1 MLIDPEIAK
10 KLKRKTEKKN
20 AGCKGLFGRLGF
32 AKFRKNPL
40 RINDV
45 CIHVGTAAVGPRTS
59 KSHEKFSKFA
69 TKFNPFVRYRV
80 GKFKFMQIKHFYEKV
95 LDS

>member
-1 MLIDPEIAK
+1 VLIDPEIAK

-20 AGCKGLFGRLGF
+20 A
-32 AKFRKNPL
+32 RKNPL

-69 TKFNPFVRYRV
+69 TKFNPFVRYHV